1 MSNTPEVK
9 VPNIGDF
16 DAVEVIEVLV
26 KVGDSV
32 SVDQSL
38 ITVESDKASMEI
50 PSSLAGTITEIK
62 VKIGDK
68 VSEGSVVVLLAP
80 PLTAAAPSAPST
92 PSTPSTSSTSS
103 TPSAIPADSSVAA
116 DHECDLM
123 VLGAGPGGYSA
134 AFRAADLGLRKKR
147 NNLIKQKRK
156 ASAI

>member
-1 MSNTPEVK
+1 MSNTLEVR

-50 PSSLAGTITEIK
+50 PSSSAGTIAEIK

-68 VSEGSVVVLLAP
+68 VAEGSVVVLLAAQ
-80 PLTAAAPSAPST
+80 LAAPTPSAPSVPSAPLAPLAPLA
-92 PSTPSTSSTSS
+92 PSTIISG
-103 TPSAIPADSSVAA
+103 SSVVA

-134 AFRAADLGLRKKR
+134 AFRAADLGL
-147 NNLIKQKRK
+147 NVILV
-156 ASAI
+156 